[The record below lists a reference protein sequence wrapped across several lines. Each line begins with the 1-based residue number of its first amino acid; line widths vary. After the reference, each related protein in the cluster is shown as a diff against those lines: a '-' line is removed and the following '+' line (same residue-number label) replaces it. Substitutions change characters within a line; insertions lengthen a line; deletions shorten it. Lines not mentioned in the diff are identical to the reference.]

1 MKNKNKSLGLEAD
14 SRSHQ
19 TDEYWI
25 RHFFNEQYKSLPEH
39 LGFTASRA
47 TFLADLLLQSS
58 LSDHQTVLYW
68 AKVLQAHVYEDCLK
82 NGDNLKMKTNR
93 KIKMNPKMRTTL
105 KSSF

>member
-68 AKVLQAHVYEDCLK
+68 ANLYIKQHGEVRGGG
-82 NGDNLKMKTNR
+82 GDTCC
-93 KIKMNPKMRTTL
+93 
-105 KSSF
+105 KSEP